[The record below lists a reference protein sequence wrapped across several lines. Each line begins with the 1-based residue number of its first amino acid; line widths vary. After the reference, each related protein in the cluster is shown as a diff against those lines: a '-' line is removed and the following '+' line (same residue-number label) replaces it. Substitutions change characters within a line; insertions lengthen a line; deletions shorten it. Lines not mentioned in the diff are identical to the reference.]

1 MRLHG
6 EIKSLSGQPHYFL
19 VLLSPDDFY
28 DNEDIGDPQMGM
40 LKQMV
45 KAQQIQTALYLKIK
59 VVFYPDK
66 SCFNLPP
73 PQHAIKNIVIV
84 HGGVKRKSVSANEI
98 IILLVHWYR
107 SPWQRDTF
115 SNQQQIFTTHPN
127 MHFISFGQ
135 FQKIGSIWIVALKE
149 FW

>member
-6 EIKSLSGQPHYFL
+6 EIKSLSGQPHYFP

-28 DNEDIGDPQMGM
+28 DNEDIGDPQMRM

-45 KAQQIQTALYLKIK
+45 KAQQIQKALYLKIK

-98 IILLVHWYR
+98 IILLVH
-107 SPWQRDTF
+107 
-115 SNQQQIFTTHPN
+115 
-127 MHFISFGQ
+127 
-135 FQKIGSIWIVALKE
+135 
-149 FW
+149 